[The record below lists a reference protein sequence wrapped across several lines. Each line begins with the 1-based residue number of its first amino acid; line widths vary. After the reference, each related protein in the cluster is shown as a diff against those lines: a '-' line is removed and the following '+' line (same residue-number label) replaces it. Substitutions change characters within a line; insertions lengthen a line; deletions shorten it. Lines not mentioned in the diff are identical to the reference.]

1 MSNLLYQIDL
11 KIFYF
16 INHTLSNP
24 IFDKFFVFIT
34 DIKNWFIAYLILYF
48 ILLFK
53 GKLRGKISAVV
64 LIMLIITSDQLSSFL
79 LKNLFA
85 RVRPCNTLP
94 DVNLL
99 VGCTSSYSFPSSHAV
114 NNFAAAVFFS
124 ILFPKFKWILLCV
137 ASLVA
142 FSRPYVGVHYP
153 ADILGGALI
162 GALLG
167 FFFSQIVLFVEKYF
181 SKKSEVKNI

>member
-1 MSNLLYQIDL
+1 MVDFLYQIDL

-34 DIKNWFIAYLILYF
+34 DVKNWYITYVTLFLIL
-48 ILLFK
+48 IFK
-53 GKLRGKISAVV
+53 GKLRGKISAIV
-64 LIMLIITSDQLSSFL
+64 LIFLIITSDQLSSFF

-85 RVRPCNTLP
+85 RVRPCNVLH

-99 VGCTSSYSFPSSHAV
+99 VGCTNSYSFPSSHAV
-114 NNFAAAVFFS
+114 NNFAVGIFFS
-124 ILFPKFKWILLCV
+124 KLFPNLKWILLSI

-142 FSRPYVGVHYP
+142 LSRPYVGVHYP
-153 ADILGGALI
+153 SDIVGGAII
-162 GALLG
+162 GACLG
-167 FFFSQIVLFVEKYF
+167 YIFSLIVLLIEKLMQ
-181 SKKSEVKNI
+181 KR